1 MTNFDSA
8 VVGATGLTGS
18 FLMQE
23 LLKSQ
28 ESFVALVR
36 RPINDQHISFQLLD
50 FEQPQIPSVQT
61 LYYCFGTTLKK
72 AGSVENFKFIEIELG
87 KKILMAAKAAGV
99 QRLILLSA
107 AGVSK
112 KSSYLY
118 SRVKFEVEQM
128 AQDLNFQTLII
139 LRPSLLLGPR
149 QESRPFEFLSQKL
162 LGPLAKLMVGPLK
175 KISPVEASKV
185 ARVMAGLAHSG
196 RSGFH
201 LISNE
206 QILKLGQSFN
216 VIRQNK

>member
-1 MTNFDSA
+1 MKNFDSA

-36 RPINDQHISFQLLD
+36 RPINDQRINYQLLD
-50 FEQPQIPSVQT
+50 FKNLLIPPVRT
-61 LYYCFGTTLKK
+61 LYYCFGTTLKN
-72 AGSVENFKFIEIELG
+72 AGSEENFKFIEIELG
-87 KKILMAAKAAGV
+87 RKILVAAKTAGV
-99 QRLILLSA
+99 QQLILLSA

-112 KSSYLY
+112 KSNYLY

-149 QESRPFEFLSQKL
+149 QESRPFEFLSQKF
-162 LGPLAKLMVGPLK
+162 LGPLAKLMVGPLQ
-175 KISPVEASKV
+175 KISPVQASIV
-185 ARVMAGLAHSG
+185 AWVMASLAHSG
-196 RSGFH
+196 RSGAH

-206 QILKLGQSFN
+206 QILKFGQSFN